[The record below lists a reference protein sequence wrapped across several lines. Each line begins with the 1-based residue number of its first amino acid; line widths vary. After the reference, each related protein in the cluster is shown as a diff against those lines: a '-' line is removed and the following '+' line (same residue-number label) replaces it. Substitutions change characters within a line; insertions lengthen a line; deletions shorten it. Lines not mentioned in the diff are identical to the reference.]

1 MRKSAQTPGRE
12 QDAANQPDAG
22 EACPEPAIA
31 LHLRLRG
38 RIAPIVVACLM
49 PGTET
54 GAADGIEIHRC
65 SAGFMVVSF
74 GRVGIRPRTMARI
87 SSVDMSRAGEAKTTS
102 RKIAMAALLGVVSVL
117 ALAEGA
123 AALTAGQCEVFGE
136 RGLIDDA
143 TRQACCR
150 EHAIA
155 CPEGAQ
161 GGFGGGTSQSQGF
174 GGGAAAGQS
183 AGGDAAA
190 GAGTSAASPTSQ
202 ATSAVD
208 AIRALGGGRGSGSQ
222 AGSPQGW
229 GGERNANSRTPEQD
243 YAVKTTPYF
252 FEDKS
257 KYPQ

>member
-1 MRKSAQTPGRE
+1 
-12 QDAANQPDAG
+12 
-22 EACPEPAIA
+22 
-31 LHLRLRG
+31 
-38 RIAPIVVACLM
+38 
-49 PGTET
+49 
-54 GAADGIEIHRC
+54 
-65 SAGFMVVSF
+65 
-74 GRVGIRPRTMARI
+74 MARI
-87 SSVDMSRAGEAKTTS
+87 RCVDMSRAGEAKTTS
-102 RKIAMAALLGVVSVL
+102 RKIPVAALLGVVSVSVL

-123 AALTAGQCEVFGE
+123 AALTASQCEVFGR

-143 TRQACCR
+143 TRQACCQ

-161 GGFGGGTSQSQGF
+161 GGFGGGSSQSQGF

-183 AGGDAAA
+183 AGGDTAA

-208 AIRALGGGRGSGSQ
+208 AIRALGGGRASGSQ
-222 AGSPQGW
+222 TGSPQGW

-257 KYPQ
+257 KYPR